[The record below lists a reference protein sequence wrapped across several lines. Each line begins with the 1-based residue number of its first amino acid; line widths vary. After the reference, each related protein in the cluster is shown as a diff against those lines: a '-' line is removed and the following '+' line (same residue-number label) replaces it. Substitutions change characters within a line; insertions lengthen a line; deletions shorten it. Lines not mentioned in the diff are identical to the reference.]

1 MYHEEDADLSII
13 QGRKVAIIGYGSQ
26 GHAHALNL
34 RDSGVDVRVGLKDG
48 SPSRAKAEAEGL
60 RVVSV
65 AEAVKESTVIMILA
79 PDHLQ
84 RHIYTDSILPNLKDG
99 DALFF
104 GHGFNI
110 RFGYIKPTASVD
122 VCMVAPKGPGHLVR
136 REYAAG
142 RGVPVIV
149 AVEQDS
155 TGNAWPLTL
164 SYAKAIGGLRAGG
177 ILTTFTEETET
188 DLFGEQS
195 VLCGGAS
202 QLVMYGFEVLTE
214 AGYQPEVAYFECLHE
229 LKLIVDLM
237 YEGGIAKQRW
247 SVSDTAEFGDYVS
260 GPQAAQRVAKPI
272 VLIAEELSPATL
284 EALGPDF
291 EVVNCDG
298 ANRAELLAAL
308 AKGVDAVLIRSAT
321 KMDAEAIAAAKGLK
335 VIARAGV
342 GLDNV
347 DIPAA
352 TAAGVM
358 VVNAPTS
365 NIVSAAELAIA
376 LLMASARFVSPAHAA
391 LRNGKWARSKYTG
404 AEIFEK
410 TLGIVGFGRIG
421 QLVAHRMQAFGM
433 DVVAYDPY
441 LQPARAAQLGVRLV
455 ELDELLKVSD
465 FITIHLPK
473 TKETA
478 NLIGVEALKKVK
490 STVRIINAARGG
502 VLDEA
507 ALFDAITEGRV
518 AGAGLDVFSTEPCT
532 DSPLF
537 TLDQVVATPHLG
549 ASTDEAQERAGIA
562 VAVSVRKALAGELV
576 PDAVNVKGGAIH
588 EEIRPSL
595 PLVEKMAQIATA
607 IAGEAP
613 VSMDLTVKG
622 EISEHDS
629 SILATS
635 ALKGAL
641 LGCGLLDVTY
651 VNAPALAAE
660 RGVTS
665 SVTTDPES
673 PEYRSMI
680 SLRAALADG
689 KIVTVDGTLMGI
701 RKVEKIIA
709 IDSFD
714 LDLPPTENLLFL
726 RYSDKPGVVG
736 AVGNALGKA
745 GINIAGMQVA
755 RSSAGGNALMAL
767 TVDSQISDELITSVK
782 KETGAE
788 LVRSVTLVG

>member
-1 MYHEEDADLSII
+1 MDT
-13 QGRKVAIIGYGSQ
+13 K
-26 GHAHALNL
+26 
-34 RDSGVDVRVGLKDG
+34 
-48 SPSRAKAEAEGL
+48 RA
-60 RVVSV
+60 
-65 AEAVKESTVIMILA
+65 
-79 PDHLQ
+79 
-84 RHIYTDSILPNLKDG
+84 
-99 DALFF
+99 
-104 GHGFNI
+104 
-110 RFGYIKPTASVD
+110 
-122 VCMVAPKGPGHLVR
+122 
-136 REYAAG
+136 
-142 RGVPVIV
+142 
-149 AVEQDS
+149 
-155 TGNAWPLTL
+155 AW
-164 SYAKAIGGLRAGG
+164 G
-177 ILTTFTEETET
+177 
-188 DLFGEQS
+188 
-195 VLCGGAS
+195 
-202 QLVMYGFEVLTE
+202 
-214 AGYQPEVAYFECLHE
+214 
-229 LKLIVDLM
+229 
-237 YEGGIAKQRW
+237 
-247 SVSDTAEFGDYVS
+247 
-260 GPQAAQRVAKPI
+260 VAKPI
-272 VLIAEELSPATL
+272 VLIAEELSPATVN
-284 EALGPDF
+284 ALGPDF
-291 EVVNCDG
+291 DVIHCDG
-298 ANRAELLAAL
+298 ANRSELLAAL
-308 AKGVDAVLIRSAT
+308 SQGVDAVLIRSAT

-365 NIVSAAELAIA
+365 NIVSAAELAIS
-376 LLMASARFVSPAHAA
+376 LLMASARFISPAHAA

-441 LQPARAAQLGVRLV
+441 LQPARAAQLGVHLV
-455 ELDELLKVSD
+455 ELDELLKISD

-478 NLIGVEALKKVK
+478 NLIGVDALKKVK
-490 STVRIINAARGG
+490 PSVRIINAARGG

-613 VSMDLTVKG
+613 VSMDLTVRG
-622 EISEHDS
+622 DISGHDS

-641 LGCGLLDVTY
+641 LACGLSDVTY

-665 SVTTDPES
+665 AVTTDPES

-709 IDSFD
+709 IDGFD

-736 AVGNALGKA
+736 AVGNALGKS

-755 RSSAGGNALMAL
+755 RSTAGGDALMAI
-767 TVDSQISDELITSVK
+767 TVDSVISDELTASVK

-788 LVRSVTLVG
+788 VVRSVTLVG

>member
-1 MYHEEDADLSII
+1 
-13 QGRKVAIIGYGSQ
+13 
-26 GHAHALNL
+26 
-34 RDSGVDVRVGLKDG
+34 
-48 SPSRAKAEAEGL
+48 
-60 RVVSV
+60 
-65 AEAVKESTVIMILA
+65 MITK
-79 PDHLQ
+79 
-84 RHIYTDSILPNLKDG
+84 R
-99 DALFF
+99 
-104 GHGFNI
+104 
-110 RFGYIKPTASVD
+110 
-122 VCMVAPKGPGHLVR
+122 
-136 REYAAG
+136 
-142 RGVPVIV
+142 
-149 AVEQDS
+149 
-155 TGNAWPLTL
+155 
-164 SYAKAIGGLRAGG
+164 
-177 ILTTFTEETET
+177 
-188 DLFGEQS
+188 
-195 VLCGGAS
+195 
-202 QLVMYGFEVLTE
+202 EVL
-214 AGYQPEVAYFECLHE
+214 
-229 LKLIVDLM
+229 
-237 YEGGIAKQRW
+237 
-247 SVSDTAEFGDYVS
+247 
-260 GPQAAQRVAKPI
+260 RVAKPI
-272 VLIAEELSPATL
+272 VLIAEELSSATL
-284 EALGPDF
+284 DALGPDF
-291 EVVNCDG
+291 EVRNCDG
-298 ANRAELLAAL
+298 ANRAELLAEL
-308 AKGVDAVLIRSAT
+308 GKGVDAVLIRSAT

-365 NIVSAAELAIA
+365 NIVSAAELAIS
-376 LLMASARFVSPAHAA
+376 LLMASARFISPAHAA

-455 ELDELLKVSD
+455 ELDELLKISD

-478 NLIGVEALKKVK
+478 NLIGVDALKKVK
-490 STVRIINAARGG
+490 PSVRIINAARGG

-613 VSMDLTVKG
+613 VSMDLTVRG
-622 EISEHDS
+622 DISGHDS

-641 LGCGLLDVTY
+641 LACGLSDVTY

-665 SVTTDPES
+665 AVTTDPES

-709 IDSFD
+709 IDGFD

-736 AVGNALGKA
+736 TVGNALGKA

-755 RSSAGGNALMAL
+755 RSAAGGDALMAI
-767 TVDSQISDELITSVK
+767 TVDSLISDELTASVK

-788 LVRSVTLVG
+788 VVRSVTLVG

>member
-1 MYHEEDADLSII
+1 MTITK
-13 QGRKVAIIGYGSQ
+13 KV
-26 GHAHALNL
+26 
-34 RDSGVDVRVGLKDG
+34 
-48 SPSRAKAEAEGL
+48 
-60 RVVSV
+60 
-65 AEAVKESTVIMILA
+65 
-79 PDHLQ
+79 
-84 RHIYTDSILPNLKDG
+84 
-99 DALFF
+99 
-104 GHGFNI
+104 
-110 RFGYIKPTASVD
+110 
-122 VCMVAPKGPGHLVR
+122 
-136 REYAAG
+136 
-142 RGVPVIV
+142 
-149 AVEQDS
+149 
-155 TGNAWPLTL
+155 
-164 SYAKAIGGLRAGG
+164 
-177 ILTTFTEETET
+177 
-188 DLFGEQS
+188 
-195 VLCGGAS
+195 
-202 QLVMYGFEVLTE
+202 
-214 AGYQPEVAYFECLHE
+214 
-229 LKLIVDLM
+229 
-237 YEGGIAKQRW
+237 
-247 SVSDTAEFGDYVS
+247 
-260 GPQAAQRVAKPI
+260 AQRVAKPI

-365 NIVSAAELAIA
+365 NIVSAAELAIS
-376 LLMASARFVSPAHAA
+376 LLMASARFISPAHAA

-455 ELDELLKVSD
+455 ELDELLKISD

-478 NLIGVEALKKVK
+478 NLIGVDALSKVK
-490 STVRIINAARGG
+490 PSVRIINAARGG

-518 AGAGLDVFSTEPCT
+518 AGAGLDVFATEPCT

-613 VSMDLTVKG
+613 VSFHLTVKG

-641 LGCGLLDVTY
+641 LACGLSDVTY
-651 VNAPALAAE
+651 VNAPALAVE

-665 SVTTDPES
+665 SVATDPES
-673 PEYRSMI
+673 PEYRNMI

-689 KIVTVDGTLMGI
+689 KSVTVDGTLMGI

-709 IDSFD
+709 IDGFD

-736 AVGNALGKA
+736 AVGNALGKS

-755 RSSAGGNALMAL
+755 RNAAGGEALMAL
-767 TVDSQISDELITSVK
+767 TVDSLISDDLIAAVK
-782 KETGAE
+782 KETGANV
-788 LVRSVTLVG
+788 VRSVTLVG